1 MAPTLVL
8 GLLEYRDK
16 PNYRL
21 HEFVVMPNHLHLLLT
36 PAESVSLEKVMQFIW
51 GGSSHAIHAARGT
64 HQQIWRP
71 GFHESRVK
79 DLANYK
85 IKSDYIQFNPVTAKL
100 VHKREDWPF
109 ASASASFAVDPI
121 PQGLKPSEYSAPNV
135 GAEAPNPKS
144 EAPTPKS

>member
-1 MAPTLVL
+1 MSRVRILPELSPTRLLLANCFLVLGVGALAPTLVL

-71 GFHESRVK
+71 
-79 DLANYK
+79 
-85 IKSDYIQFNPVTAKL
+85 
-100 VHKREDWPF
+100 F
-109 ASASASFAVDPI
+109 ASASASFPVDPI
-121 PQGLKPSEYSAPNV
+121 PQGLKRSEYSAPNV